1 MHVRHKDKFN
11 VNAKH
16 TSLGVATIDL
26 TPLLKRCPTKLPT
39 VRDKVLPERLSLSTD
54 KEPVYDGLYYTY
66 ERERLHFEG
75 KPDSG
80 QGFISLRVSVLP
92 AALRDANQEGANEAK
107 AAMDKVFKGKGNTLK
122 SGRAVGR
129 YTPPARAQN
138 TRTSARS
145 SLTALE
151 RSGLRCVGAG
161 TCAIRISRRIRR
173 IDRR

>member
-39 VRDKVLPERLSLSTD
+39 VRDKVPPERLSLSTD
-54 KEPVYDGLYYTY
+54 KEPVYEGLYYTY

-80 QGFISLRVSVLP
+80 QGFISSAWASCPPRC
-92 AALRDANQEGANEAK
+92 ATRIR
-107 AAMDKVFKGKGNTLK
+107 KVRTRRRRRWTKC
-122 SGRAVGR
+122 SRGRATHLKAGAQWGR
-129 YTPPARAQN
+129 YTPPARAQ
-138 TRTSARS
+138 
-145 SLTALE
+145 
-151 RSGLRCVGAG
+151 
-161 TCAIRISRRIRR
+161 IREPRP
-173 IDRR
+173 DRV